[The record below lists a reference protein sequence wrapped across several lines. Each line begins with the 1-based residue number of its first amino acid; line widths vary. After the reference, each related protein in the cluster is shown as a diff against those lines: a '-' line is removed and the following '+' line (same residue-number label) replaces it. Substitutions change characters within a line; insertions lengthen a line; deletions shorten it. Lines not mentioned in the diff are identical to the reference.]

1 MIADNNV
8 CEQRDDNKPG
18 SSQTSCETT
27 LVADPFAQGGFKLLG
42 CNTVEVITNVQV

>member
-1 MIADNNV
+1 MFLEKMFIVIDANNV

-27 LVADPFAQGGFKLLG
+27 LVADPLAQSGFA
-42 CNTVEVITNVQV
+42 VINFTWI